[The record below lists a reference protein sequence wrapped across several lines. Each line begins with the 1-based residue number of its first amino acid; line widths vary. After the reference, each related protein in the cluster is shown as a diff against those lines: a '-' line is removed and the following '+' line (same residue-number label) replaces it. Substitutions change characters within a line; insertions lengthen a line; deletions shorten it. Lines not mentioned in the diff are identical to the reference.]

1 MYIRTKNI
9 ILCIQKKAQ
18 NQHNTIIYIHLC
30 SNKTKAILNIILY
43 IQRLYFFIHLVVISS
58 DSMAVESE
66 MNIMDGTKRYIELLF
81 SFIISEIRT
90 YLKEQRRTNDKLK
103 RKK

>member
-1 MYIRTKNI
+1 
-9 ILCIQKKAQ
+9 
-18 NQHNTIIYIHLC
+18 
-30 SNKTKAILNIILY
+30 
-43 IQRLYFFIHLVVISS
+43 
-58 DSMAVESE
+58 MAVESE